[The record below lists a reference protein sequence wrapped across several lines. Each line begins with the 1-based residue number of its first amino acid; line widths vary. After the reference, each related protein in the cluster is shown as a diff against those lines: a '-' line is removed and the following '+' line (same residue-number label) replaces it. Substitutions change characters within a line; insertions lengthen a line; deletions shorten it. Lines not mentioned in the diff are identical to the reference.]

1 MVGGKTLSSNADT
14 AHVFVGSD
22 RSQLIAVKVLE
33 YSIRRFTSL
42 NIVLRSMHDLQ
53 LPDPKDPRQGK
64 RTGFSFT
71 RFAIP
76 KLMGYRG
83 RAIYLDAD
91 MLVLRDF
98 RELWSLPFDGCKI
111 IIQEDSAPSGGNAAT
126 HAGIKKRQKQCSVM
140 LLDCETLRWSPEEI
154 IAGLDGRYSYE
165 DLLYNMCILEEQEI
179 SYGVPFEWNSLEVF
193 EPGKTGL
200 IHYTDMQTQP
210 WVYTNNPN
218 AWVWLEELRLMLA
231 DASMAMSEIEREVA
245 LGYIR
250 PSLIQQIADI
260 GAGPARAPSDAE
272 VRKYRQID
280 KSAGFRPHRT
290 VNEMAARR
298 QKEVEEYE
306 LRMGLKSRSLANS
319 MLRLARRVGGKVRRT
334 ISGR

>member
-1 MVGGKTLSSNADT
+1 
-14 AHVFVGSD
+14 
-22 RSQLIAVKVLE
+22 
-33 YSIRRFTSL
+33 
-42 NIVLRSMHDLQ
+42 MHDLELQ
-53 LPDPKDPRQGK
+53 DPKDPRQGK

-76 KLMGYRG
+76 KLMGYAG

-98 RELWSLPFDGCKI
+98 RELWSLPFGECKI
-111 IIQEDSAPSGGNAAT
+111 IIQGAAAPTDSSAAPRGTN
-126 HAGIKKRQKQCSVM
+126 KKRQKQCSVM
-140 LLDCETLRWSPEEI
+140 LLNCEALNWDPEEI
-154 IAGLDGRYSYE
+154 ISGLDGRYSYE
-165 DLLYNMCILEEQEI
+165 ELLYDMCILEEHEI
-179 SYGVPFEWNSLEVF
+179 SYAVPFEWNSLEVF

-210 WVYTNNPN
+210 WVYANNPN
-218 AWVWLEELRLMLA
+218 AWIWLEELRLMLENG
-231 DASMAMSEIEREVA
+231 SMAMSEIECEVS
-245 LGYIR
+245 LGYFR
-250 PSLIQQIADI
+250 PSLIQQMADF
-260 GAGPARAPSDAE
+260 GVGRARAPTDAE
-272 VRKYRQID
+272 LRKYREID
-280 KSAGFRPHRT
+280 KSAGFRPHRA

-334 ISGR
+334 ISGG

>member
-1 MVGGKTLSSNADT
+1 MTSEADT
-14 AHVFVGSD
+14 AHIFVGSD
-22 RSQLIAVKVLE
+22 RSQLLAVKVLE
-33 YSIRRFTSL
+33 HSIRRSTTL
-42 NIVLRSMHDLQ
+42 NINLRSMHDLD

-76 KLMGYRG
+76 KLMGYTG

-98 RELWSLPFDGCKI
+98 RELWALPFDECKI
-111 IIQEDSAPSGGNAAT
+111 IIQEAGMPTDASTAT
-126 HAGIKKRQKQCSVM
+126 HGIIKKRQKQCSVM
-140 LLDCETLRWSPEEI
+140 LLNCGALHWNPEEI
-154 IAGLDGRYSYE
+154 ISGLDGRYSYE
-165 DLLYNMCILEEQEI
+165 DLLYNMCILEEHEI
-179 SYGVPFEWNSLEVF
+179 NYAVPFEWNSLEVF

-210 WVYTNNPN
+210 WVYANNPN
-218 AWVWLEELRLMLA
+218 AWVWLEELRLMLENGY
-231 DASMAMSEIEREVA
+231 MAISEIEREIS
-245 LGYIR
+245 LGYFR

-260 GAGPARAPSDAE
+260 GAGPAKAPSDAE

-280 KSAGFRPHRT
+280 KSAGFTPHRA
-290 VNEMAARR
+290 VNEMTVKR
-298 QKEVEEYE
+298 QRAVEEYE
-306 LRMGLKSRSLANS
+306 VKMGLKSGSLTSS
-319 MLRLARRVGGKVRRT
+319 MLRLARRIGGKVRRT

>member
-1 MVGGKTLSSNADT
+1 MTSEADT
-14 AHVFVGSD
+14 AHIFVGSD
-22 RSQLIAVKVLE
+22 RSQLLAVKVLE
-33 YSIRRFTSL
+33 HSIRRSTTL
-42 NIVLRSMHDLQ
+42 NINLRSMHDLE

-76 KLMGYRG
+76 ELMGHKG

-98 RELWSLPFDGCKI
+98 RELWSLPFDECKI
-111 IIQEDSAPSGGNAAT
+111 IIQEAGTPAGGSAAMYGT
-126 HAGIKKRQKQCSVM
+126 IKKRQKQCSVM
-140 LLDCETLRWSPEEI
+140 LLNCGALHWNSEEI
-154 IAGLDGRYSYE
+154 ISGLDGRYSYE
-165 DLLYNMCILEEQEI
+165 DLLYNMCIIEEHEI
-179 SYGVPFEWNSLEVF
+179 KYAVPFEWNSLEVF

-210 WVYTNNPN
+210 WVYANNPN
-218 AWVWLEELRLMLA
+218 ASVWLEELRLMLENG
-231 DASMAMSEIEREVA
+231 SMAMSEIEREIS
-245 LGYIR
+245 LGYFR
-250 PSLIQQIADI
+250 PSLIQQMADF
-260 GAGPARAPSDAE
+260 GAGPARALSDAE

-334 ISGR
+334 ISGG